1 MEHRWSV
8 RKPQH
13 CRVMVDTPRHGR
25 VAAKLLDI
33 CIGGMYIEA
42 EDVHL
47 PPNTPVNVAFSLGR
61 DGDREDFRLPAM
73 VVRHMPNGAGMMF
86 LDIDVDTLRTLRR
99 AIYESDEQQP
109 NGDLPASGPITE
121 ADPRHLPRIAH
132 G

>member
-33 CIGGMYIEA
+33 CIGGMYVEA
-42 EDVHL
+42 EDIYL
-47 PPNTPVNVAFSLGR
+47 PPNTPVNVAFTLGCE
-61 DGDREDFRLPAM
+61 DDREDFRLPAM
-73 VVRHMPNGAGMMF
+73 VVRHRPNGAGMMF

-99 AIYESDEQQP
+99 AIYESDERRP
-109 NGDLPASGPITE
+109 NRDRATSGPITE
-121 ADPRHLPRIAH
+121 ADRRPLRVVN